1 VYYFF
6 SMLRDLW
13 WAVRRLRRNPLFAV
27 AVTAILALGI
37 GAGTAVFSIVDAV
50 LLRPLPY
57 PSAGRLLRIDESGA
71 QRHISGVPAR
81 DYLRWCDRRE
91 LFEATVP
98 YVKDVVTLTGG
109 VEPDQVYA
117 LRASGALFPLLGAP
131 AALGRALSAADDDP
145 AAPRVAVL
153 SDRLWMRLFHGDPA
167 ALGRTL
173 NVSGVAFT
181 IAGVMPP
188 AFEFQYP
195 NVEMW
200 VPLHVTPAT
209 VNWLQVIARRR
220 PDVSVS
226 QVQSALGIVAAQL
239 EREDPRQNARLRID
253 VSPWSEEPES
263 QYALTLVCV
272 MAAVALVLLIACAD
286 VGGLLL
292 SRAIQR
298 QREIAIR
305 ASLGAGW
312 WHGAR
317 QMIAECLVLA
327 ALGSAAGIAGARF
340 LMAFLA
346 RQLTAAPIMVPHL
359 QRAGLNGRV
368 LLFNLALCVAL
379 ALLCS
384 LAPVVAAS
392 HVDLEAAL
400 RAGQAAG
407 TPRRARRLF
416 SLLVATQAGFAFLL
430 LAGSGLMIRSLIRL
444 QQTDHGFRPDHV
456 LTVRVPLGTRTDPH
470 PPGKYDSRPRQMAY
484 YHRIVERLRDIPGI
498 QAVAVVNNLPLSGV
512 SATTPLRGP
521 GGETMLT
528 STRTV
533 SPRYFAAMG
542 IPMIAGRDFTEADQ
556 MDSPQVAIINEY
568 LARQLFPD
576 RNPLGQP
583 LTEPEA
589 PNMPAVRVVGVVRDS
604 SQLRYDQPAKGEI
617 YRPYQQFIFAAFMS
631 TIVARTSGDPL
642 SVAAAIRKE
651 VWAVDPDQPI
661 VSVATMRE
669 IISGSIWRQ
678 RFSVWI
684 FSVLGGLALLLT
696 AAGVYSVVAYTAALR
711 AREVGIRVALG
722 ASPRRVVS
730 VIMRGALA
738 PLAIGLAIGMAA
750 ALALGRLLAALLYHV
765 RADDPVTY
773 AGAAALLIALGA
785 CASAVPAWRAAAGD
799 PVEALRSE

>member
-37 GAGTAVFSIVDAV
+37 GAGTAVFSVVDAV

-81 DYLRWCDRRE
+81 DYLRWCDRRD
-91 LFEATVP
+91 LFDTTVP

-209 VNWLQVIARRR
+209 VNWMQVIARRR

-305 ASLGAGW
+305 ASLGAD
-312 WHGAR
+312 R
-317 QMIAECLVLA
+317 KRLVAQL
-327 ALGSAAGIAGARF
+327 LSETLLRGIGVDAAGLRGIIA
-340 LMAFLA
+340 
-346 RQLTAAPIMVPHL
+346 MVP
-359 QRAGLNGRV
+359 AG
-368 LLFNLALCVAL
+368 
-379 ALLCS
+379 
-384 LAPVVAAS
+384 
-392 HVDLEAAL
+392 
-400 RAGQAAG
+400 
-407 TPRRARRLF
+407 
-416 SLLVATQAGFAFLL
+416 
-430 LAGSGLMIRSLIRL
+430 
-444 QQTDHGFRPDHV
+444 
-456 LTVRVPLGTRTDPH
+456 
-470 PPGKYDSRPRQMAY
+470 
-484 YHRIVERLRDIPGI
+484 
-498 QAVAVVNNLPLSGV
+498 
-512 SATTPLRGP
+512 
-521 GGETMLT
+521 
-528 STRTV
+528 
-533 SPRYFAAMG
+533 
-542 IPMIAGRDFTEADQ
+542 
-556 MDSPQVAIINEY
+556 
-568 LARQLFPD
+568 
-576 RNPLGQP
+576 
-583 LTEPEA
+583 
-589 PNMPAVRVVGVVRDS
+589 
-604 SQLRYDQPAKGEI
+604 
-617 YRPYQQFIFAAFMS
+617 
-631 TIVARTSGDPL
+631 
-642 SVAAAIRKE
+642 
-651 VWAVDPDQPI
+651 
-661 VSVATMRE
+661 
-669 IISGSIWRQ
+669 
-678 RFSVWI
+678 
-684 FSVLGGLALLLT
+684 
-696 AAGVYSVVAYTAALR
+696 
-711 AREVGIRVALG
+711 
-722 ASPRRVVS
+722 
-730 VIMRGALA
+730 
-738 PLAIGLAIGMAA
+738 
-750 ALALGRLLAALLYHV
+750 
-765 RADDPVTY
+765 
-773 AGAAALLIALGA
+773 
-785 CASAVPAWRAAAGD
+785 
-799 PVEALRSE
+799 